1 VTTQPEEPLDEVIVR
16 RARVERELARLRS
29 SLSRET
35 GSGWKGRSWGVLLLA
50 AAAGVALAS
59 TTLRRRRLNAGRQG

>member
-1 VTTQPEEPLDEVIVR
+1 MTRNEATPRTEVALR

-35 GSGWKGRSWGVLLLA
+35 GGGWKGRSWTVLLVA
-50 AAAGVALAS
+50 GAAGVALA
-59 TTLRRRRLNAGRQG
+59 TALLRRRLTSRHPPD